1 MTPESDTVSN
11 LLKDLATTTVILGVI
26 WVVLKDK
33 IAADLAPK
41 LELYFTTKP
50 NSETYRNDHA
60 KDHRLLETQISTV
73 AEHKATQ
80 VISPLTTRVDTIEKQ
95 FGELNVRVEAARK
108 ENREDFSRLFDRLD
122 EMNES
127 IIRIN
132 AKHEGA

>member
-1 MTPESDTVSN
+1 MTADSDTISN
-11 LLKDLATTTVILGVI
+11 VLKNVATTTVILGVL

-41 LELYFTTKP
+41 LELFFTTKKD
-50 NSETYRNDHA
+50 SKADHDDHQ
-60 KDHRLLETQISTV
+60 KDHRLLETQITTV

-80 VISPLTTRVDTIEKQ
+80 VLTPLTTRVDTMEKQ
-95 FGELNVRVEAARK
+95 FCELTVRVEASRK

-132 AKHEGA
+132 AKHEGT